1 MIPDTIGRYRIKA
14 ELGRGG
20 MSTVYLAHDP
30 HFERDVAIKL
40 LPLELLHQPTFR
52 RRFEQEAKV
61 VAALDHPAIVPVYDF
76 GEAAEQPYLVMRFMT
91 GGSLSDRLKHG
102 PMSLPEVAAIISYL
116 APALDEVH
124 AHGIVHRDLKPS
136 NILFDQR
143 GKPFISDFGT
153 VKLQDA
159 HTKLTETG
167 GAVGTPAYMSPEQI
181 QGNHDLDGRSDIY
194 TLGVILFEM
203 LSGNHP
209 FETNTPIA
217 MAVKHMF
224 EPVPRILD
232 AEPDLPPRCQDVL
245 LQAMAKQREDRFPT
259 AVAFANTLEEVVAG
273 LADEKTAPAAAIPGR
288 RLALLIGADK
298 FADTVLTQLPE
309 INPPLEQL
317 ADVLRNPAHG
327 RFDEVTVLVNE
338 PGEAIRRHMAHFYAD
353 KATGDTL
360 LLYFAGH
367 AALDKRG
374 RIFLTTPDT
383 EHDYLRGTALPAA
396 FIADEMDNSRARRQM
411 LLLDCTFSDSAKP
424 ELPGLIGRTIDP
436 AAVFARNGHERVI
449 IAAHDSTQ
457 FNWNKGNIIGQAAP
471 SRFTEFLLAGLQ
483 TGQAD
488 EAGDG
493 RITLDELFAYIQ
505 KQCSEDTSPQ
515 RQTPRMWSL
524 TQDNTPLIA
533 GWHQA
538 DAVVPAA
545 GTNRSPATNETKKA
559 KPKSPPPPARHWPKI
574 QMRWLAVGAVLL
586 VLAFLTI
593 TAAGYVVGNQAE
605 PKSNAGIAPKPT
617 NTALPTATAV
627 STTPPPP
634 TNIPPTQQPTEV
646 PPTAVPTSEP
656 ALAPTMPPEETTHT
670 ATALLASSIFDAP
683 STDAQELTFVS
694 AGDAVAVLGRSQLG
708 NWLYVRDAEGVE
720 GFTFSPRFDWAG
732 DLNDLPIMGEIDEET
747 DTAVSPTV
755 CDNNA
760 CPRLTL
766 DLYPLPGARCEAG
779 IRYRT
784 VFMLGQ
790 GGDGQYTYYWNGEKM
805 AGPIADGFGF
815 EISSP
820 DGTTVIGRGQ
830 VVSGDGQTVEKDLFI
845 SDFDCN

>member
-1 MIPDTIGRYRIKA
+1 
-14 ELGRGG
+14 

-30 HFERDVAIKL
+30 HFERDVAVKL

-102 PMSLPEVAAIISYL
+102 PMSLPEVAAIISHL

-153 VKLQDA
+153 AKLQDA
-159 HTKLTETG
+159 QTKLTETG

-181 QGNHDLDGRSDIY
+181 QGEYDLDGRSDIY

-232 AEPDLPPRCQDVL
+232 SEPDLPPRCQDVL

-259 AVAFANTLEEVVAG
+259 AVAFARALEEVVAG
-273 LADEKTAPAAAIPGR
+273 LADEETTPAAAAPGR
-288 RLALLIGADK
+288 RLALLIGVDRYE
-298 FADTVLTQLPE
+298 DDVLTQLPT
-309 INPPLEQL
+309 INLAVEQL
-317 ADVLRNPAHG
+317 ADVLRNPRHG
-327 RFDEVTVLVNE
+327 RFAEVTILINE
-338 PGEAIRRHMAHFYAD
+338 SGEAIRRQISHFYAD
-353 KATGDTL
+353 KAVDDTL
-360 LLYFAGH
+360 LLYFVGH
-367 AALDKRG
+367 AALDRYG
-374 RIFLTTPDT
+374 RIFLTAPDT

-411 LLLDCTFSDSAKP
+411 LLLDCTFSDSAQP
-424 ELPGLIGRTIDP
+424 ELPGLIGRTVDP
-436 AAVFARNGHERVI
+436 APVFARNGHERVI

-457 FNWNKGNIIGQAAP
+457 FNWNGGNIIGQAAP
-471 SRFTEFLLAGLQ
+471 SRFTTFLLEGLR

-488 EAGDG
+488 EDSDG

-505 KQCSEDTSPQ
+505 KRCRQDASPQ
-515 RQTPRMWSL
+515 RQTPRMWLL
-524 TQDNTPLIA
+524 TQDKNPLII
-533 GWHQA
+533 GWYQGDA
-538 DAVVPAA
+538 AAPAVVAHS
-545 GTNRSPATNETKKA
+545 SPATNETKKA
-559 KPKSPPPPARHWPKI
+559 KPKPSPSPPHYWSGK
-574 QMRWLAVGAVLL
+574 QLRWLAAGAVLL

-593 TAAGYVVGNQAE
+593 TAAGYVAGNQEE
-605 PKSNAGIAPKPT
+605 PKSNAGLAPKPT
-617 NTALPTATAV
+617 NTVLPTATTIP
-627 STTPPPP
+627 TTPPLPTETSPP
-634 TNIPPTQQPTEV
+634 PQPTEL
-646 PPTAVPTSEP
+646 PPTAVPTD
-656 ALAPTMPPEETTHT
+656 APSATPTTPPPETTNT
-670 ATALLASSIFDAP
+670 ATALLASSLFDAP

-694 AGDAVAVLGRSQLG
+694 AGDSVAVIGRSQLG

-720 GFTFSPRFDWAG
+720 GFAYGPRFDWAG
-732 DLNDLPIMGEIDEET
+732 DVNDLPIVSGEDAGT
-747 DTAVSPTV
+747 DTAVSSAA
-755 CDNNA
+755 CNA
-760 CPRLTL
+760 GSCPALAL
-766 DLYPLPGARCEAG
+766 DLYPLPGTRCEAG
-779 IRYRT
+779 MRYRT
-784 VFMLGQ
+784 IFMRGQ
-790 GGDGQYTYYWNGEKM
+790 GGDGQYIYYWNGEEM
-805 AGPIADGFGF
+805 AGPMADGFGF
-815 EISSP
+815 EISSA
-820 DGTTVIGRGQ
+820 DGAAIIGRGK
-830 VVSGDGQTVEKDLFI
+830 VISGDEQIVEKELFV

>member
-1 MIPDTIGRYRIKA
+1 MIPETIGRYRINA

-102 PMSLPEVAAIISYL
+102 PMSLPEVAAIISHL

-153 VKLQDA
+153 AKLQDA

-181 QGNHDLDGRSDIY
+181 QGEHDLDGRSDIY

-273 LADEKTAPAAAIPGR
+273 LADEKSTPAEVTPGR

-298 FADTVLTQLPE
+298 FEDAVLAQLPE
-309 INPPLEQL
+309 INLAVEQL

-327 RFDEVTVLVNE
+327 RFDEVTVLINQ
-338 PGEAIRRHMAHFYAD
+338 PGETIRRQISHFYAD
-353 KATGDTL
+353 KTADDTL

-367 AALDKRG
+367 AALDQRG
-374 RIFLTTPDT
+374 RIFLTAPDT

-396 FIADEMDNSRARRQM
+396 FIADEMDNSRARQQI

-449 IAAHDSTQ
+449 LAAHDSTQ
-457 FNWNKGNIIGQAAP
+457 FNWNEGNIIGQTTP
-471 SRFTEFLLAGLQ
+471 SRFTEFLLDGLQ

-488 EAGDG
+488 EDGDG

-505 KQCSEDTSPQ
+505 NQCSQDTSPQ
-515 RQTPRMWSL
+515 RKTPRMWSL
-524 TQDNTPLIA
+524 TQGDNPLIM

-538 DAVVPAA
+538 DAVELPVEAD
-545 GTNRSPATNETKKA
+545 RLPATNETKKA
-559 KPKSPPPPARHWPKI
+559 EPKLPPPARHWPQI

-593 TAAGYVVGNQAE
+593 TAAGYLAGNRE
-605 PKSNAGIAPKPT
+605 VPKVNAGIAPQPT
-617 NTALPTATAV
+617 NTMRPTATAV
-627 STTPPPP
+627 STTPPPTDTP
-634 TNIPPTQQPTEV
+634 ATPQPTEA
-646 PPTAVPTSEP
+646 PPTAVPTTKPS
-656 ALAPTMPPEETTHT
+656 PTTPPTETANT
-670 ATALLASSIFDAP
+670 ATAQLASSIFAAP
-683 STDAQELTFVS
+683 SADAQEFTFVS
-694 AGDAVAVLGRSQLG
+694 AGDSVTVLGRSQLG

-720 GFTFSPRFDWAG
+720 GFTFGPRFDWVG
-732 DLNDLPIMGEIDEET
+732 DLNDLPIMGEREGET

-766 DLYPLPGARCEAG
+766 DLYPLPGTRCEAG
-779 IRYRT
+779 MRYRT
-784 VFMLGQ
+784 IFMRGQ
-790 GGDGQYTYYWNGEKM
+790 GGDGQYTYYWNGGKM
-805 AGPIADGFGF
+805 AGPMADGFGF
-815 EISSP
+815 EVGSS
-820 DGTTVIGRGQ
+820 DGSTVIGSGK